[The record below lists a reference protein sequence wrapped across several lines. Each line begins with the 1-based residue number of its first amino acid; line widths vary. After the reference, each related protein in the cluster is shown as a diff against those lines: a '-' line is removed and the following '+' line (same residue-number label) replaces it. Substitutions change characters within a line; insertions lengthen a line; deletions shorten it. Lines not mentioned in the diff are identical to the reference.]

1 MKIRIGTRGSRLAL
15 AQTRSIAERLRL
27 NGHEVSE
34 VVIETRGDRD
44 QEASFPEFGGSGVF
58 VHEIER
64 ALLQQQID
72 LAVHSYKDLPA
83 TGPADLTI
91 GAIPERLDAA
101 DCLLVRE
108 EVVDLDDVRLPVRRR
123 ARIGTGSARRTAL
136 LHWARSDLEIL
147 PLRGN
152 VDTRVGKLMAGDYDA
167 IVVAAAGLDRIEAA
181 GGLQQHHKGK
191 VRRCRLD
198 PSWFVPAP
206 AQGVLALQIR
216 RADAELAA
224 AVKVLHREQIAR
236 PVSCE
241 RQLLVRVEGN
251 CQLPFGAWCEV
262 LPGGGLALVFALG
275 LGTGILVDRLEGEDP
290 MQLADR
296 AWNRLAEA
304 GLPTQ

>member
-1 MKIRIGTRGSRLAL
+1 MNIRIGTRGSRLAL
-15 AQTRSIAERLRL
+15 AQTRSIAERLRR

-34 VVIETRGDRD
+34 VVIETRGDRE
-44 QEASFPEFGGSGVF
+44 QEASFSELGGSGVF
-58 VHEIER
+58 VREIER
-64 ALLQQQID
+64 ALLEQQID

-83 TGPADLTI
+83 TGPADLII

-108 EVVDLDDVRLPVRRR
+108 QAVDLSDVRLPVRRR
-123 ARIGTGSARRTAL
+123 AKIGTSSARRTAL
-136 LHWARSDLEIL
+136 LRSARPDLEIL

-152 VDTRVGKLMAGDYDA
+152 VDTRLRKLLAADYDA
-167 IVVAAAGLDRIEAA
+167 IVVAAAGLARIETA
-181 GGLQQHHKGK
+181 GGLHHTG
-191 VRRCRLD
+191 RFRECRLD

-206 AQGVLALQIR
+206 AQGALALQIR
-216 RADAELAA
+216 RDDADLAA

-262 LPGGGLALVFALG
+262 LAGGGLALVFALG
-275 LGTGILVDRLEGEDP
+275 IDTGILVDRVEGEDP
-290 MQLADR
+290 IQLAEQ
-296 AWNRLAEA
+296 AWNRLTAT
-304 GLPTQ
+304 GLSTQ